1 MTLLRY
7 MPHLMYTG
15 SVLGRPRESIESAD
29 QKKQNKTKQNKTLQ
43 AKKKTMYKTKRKT
56 TLSNVQMEALDTQCS
71 IQGPQKNAPT

>member
-15 SVLGRPRESIESAD
+15 SALGRPRESIESAE
-29 QKKQNKTKQNKTLQ
+29 KKKKKKTTQQ

-71 IQGPQKNAPT
+71 IQGPQKNTPT

>member
-29 QKKQNKTKQNKTLQ
+29 KKKTLQ

-71 IQGPQKNAPT
+71 IQGPQKNTPT

>member
-15 SVLGRPRESIESAD
+15 SALGRPRESIESAD
-29 QKKQNKTKQNKTLQ
+29 KKKTLQ

-71 IQGPQKNAPT
+71 IQGPQKNTPT

>member
-1 MTLLRY
+1 

-15 SVLGRPRESIESAD
+15 SVLGWPRESIESAD
-29 QKKQNKTKQNKTLQ
+29 KKKTLQ

-71 IQGPQKNAPT
+71 IQGPQKNTPT

>member
-29 QKKQNKTKQNKTLQ
+29 KKKTKQIPTSKE
-43 AKKKTMYKTKRKT
+43 KD
-56 TLSNVQMEALDTQCS
+56 NV
-71 IQGPQKNAPT
+71 